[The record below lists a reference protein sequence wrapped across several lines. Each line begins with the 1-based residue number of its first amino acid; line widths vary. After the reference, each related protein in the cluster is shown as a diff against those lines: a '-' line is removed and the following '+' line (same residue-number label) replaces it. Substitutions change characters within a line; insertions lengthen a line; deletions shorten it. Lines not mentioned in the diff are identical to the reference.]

1 MIVVAFGGISV
12 LGDASQGPGY
22 AVSKAIRR
30 LRIHLQSSMGRL
42 VKDVSLPARFSS
54 QPDSLNGDDSR
65 LQRGEW
71 PMR

>member
-1 MIVVAFGGISV
+1 MIGVPFGGISV
-12 LGDASQGPGY
+12 LDDVGKKPGC
-22 AVSKAIRR
+22 AVSKASRR

-54 QPDSLNGDDSR
+54 QTASLNGGDSR
-65 LQRGEW
+65 FQRGER